1 MSIVKVSIIL
11 PIYNVEKYLARCMDS
26 LLNQTLND
34 IEIIMVDDGSPDNC
48 PQMCDEYAKKDSRVK
63 VIHKKNAGLGM
74 ARNSGLEVATGEY
87 VAFVDS
93 DDYVDHS
100 MYETLYKKIKEKQ
113 VDAVLCTFYNDDQGN
128 VSEGSID
135 GMPSKESVIDFQVDY
150 IPNVIGCLPSV
161 KYNQLYGYSVW
172 NLLFSRDVIERNKVR
187 FESERNFVSEDILF
201 QLDFAACASKL
212 LLLPKHFYYYCNN
225 AGSLTKKYD
234 YTRFDR
240 EVLLYKEIGR
250 RLKAK
255 KLAIPDMELRLSRL
269 LLYKCLFSVCDTIK
283 YLPYKELVIQL
294 AKITANADLQ
304 KVLHAYPLWQMCLI
318 QRIFFSLLKHKQNR
332 LIYWFYKLKH

>member
-1 MSIVKVSIIL
+1 MENPKVSIIV
-11 PIYNVEKYLARCMDS
+11 PIYNVEKYLDRCMDS
-26 LLNQTLND
+26 LLNQTLKD

-48 PQMCDEYAKKDSRVK
+48 PKMCDEYAKKDSRVR

-93 DDYVDHS
+93 DDYVDRS
-100 MYETLYKKIKEKQ
+100 MYETLYHKVKERN
-113 VDAVLCTFYNDDQGN
+113 VDAVLCKFYNDDKGN
-128 VSEGSID
+128 VSEGSVD
-135 GMPSKESVIDFQVDY
+135 GMSSEEAVIDFHADY

-172 NLLFSRDVIERNKVR
+172 NILFSRSVIESNKVR

-212 LLLPKHFYYYCNN
+212 LLLPKPFYYYCNN

-240 EVLLYKEIGR
+240 EVLLFKEIGR

-255 KLAIPDMELRLSRL
+255 KLTIPDMELRLSRL

-283 YLPYKELVIQL
+283 YLPYKESVTQL
-294 AKITANADLQ
+294 AKITANTDLQ
-304 KVLHAYPLWQMCLI
+304 KVLHSYPMWQMCFI
-318 QRIFFSLLKHKQNR
+318 QRVFFSLLKHKKNR

>member
-1 MSIVKVSIIL
+1 MERPKVSIIV
-11 PIYNVEKYLARCMDS
+11 PIYNVEQYLNRCMDS
-26 LLNQTLND
+26 LLNQSLRE

-93 DDYVDHS
+93 DDYVDCR
-100 MYETLYKKIKEKQ
+100 MYETLYQKMKEKQ

-172 NLLFSRDVIERNKVR
+172 NILFSRDVIERNKVR

-212 LLLPKHFYYYCNN
+212 LLLPKPFYYYCNN

-255 KLAIPDMELRLSRL
+255 KLSIPDLELRLSRL

-283 YLPYKELVIQL
+283 YLPYKESVIQL
-294 AKITANADLQ
+294 AKITANKDLQ
-304 KVLHAYPLWQMCLI
+304 KILHAYPLRQMCII

>member
-1 MSIVKVSIIL
+1 MNNPKVSIIV
-11 PIYNVEKYLARCMDS
+11 PIYNVEKYLDRCMNS
-26 LLNQTLND
+26 LLNQTLKD

-74 ARNSGLEVATGEY
+74 ARNSGLEVAAGEF

-93 DDYVDHS
+93 DDYVDCS
-100 MYETLYKKIKEKQ
+100 MYETLYHKVKEKQ
-113 VDAVLCTFYNDDQGN
+113 VDGVLCTFYNDDKGN

-135 GMPSKESVIDFQVDY
+135 GMPSKESVIDFRADY
-150 IPNVIGCLPSV
+150 IPNVIGCLPNV

-172 NLLFSRDVIERNKVR
+172 NILFSRNVIERNNVR

-212 LLLPKHFYYYCNN
+212 LLLPKPFYYYCNN

-250 RLKAK
+250 RLKVK
-255 KLAIPDMELRLSRL
+255 KLAIPDLELRLSRL

-283 YLPYKELVIQL
+283 YLPYKESVIQL
-294 AKITANADLQ
+294 AKITANVDLQ
-304 KVLHAYPLWQMCLI
+304 TVLHSYPLCQMCFI
-318 QRIFFSLLKHKQNR
+318 QRIFFSLLKHNQTR
-332 LIYWFYKLKH
+332 LVYWFYKIKH

>member
-1 MSIVKVSIIL
+1 MERPKVSIIV
-11 PIYNVEKYLARCMDS
+11 PIYNVEQYLNRCMDS

-48 PQMCDEYAKKDSRVK
+48 PQMCDEYAKKDSRIK

-74 ARNSGLEVATGEY
+74 ARNSGLELATGEY

-93 DDYVDHS
+93 DDYVDCR
-100 MYETLYKKIKEKQ
+100 MYETLYQKVKKKQ
-113 VDAVLCTFYNDDQGN
+113 VDAVLCTFYNDDKGN

-135 GMPSKESVIDFQVDY
+135 GMPSKESVIDFQIDY

-172 NLLFSRDVIERNKVR
+172 NILFSRDVIEHNKVR

-212 LLLPKHFYYYCNN
+212 LLLPKPFYYYCNN

-250 RLKAK
+250 RLKVK
-255 KLAIPDMELRLSRL
+255 KLAIPDLKLRLSRL

-283 YLPYKELVIQL
+283 YLPYKESVIQL
-294 AKITANADLQ
+294 AKITANTDLQ
-304 KVLHAYPLWQMCLI
+304 KVLHAYPLRQMCLI

-332 LIYWFYKLKH
+332 LIYCFYKLKH